1 MSISFFL
8 SLSPLPTHN
17 SNEPFPTAPSFD
29 AACLNEGHAEM
40 YRFGIHFHHLFPPR
54 LFFGARDERE
64 RSAFHARTHPMD
76 GKKEDGYLLGVS
88 PRSTTPP
95 RATLAQLAEER
106 LGSLQYLLQSKN
118 GVSSSPPS
126 RNRPRAST
134 ATSTG
139 GTGRAAGRV
148 RRSASG
154 NVEEAAGDGSSVARS
169 RGLFSSAPN
178 VASRER

>member
-1 MSISFFL
+1 
-8 SLSPLPTHN
+8 
-17 SNEPFPTAPSFD
+17 
-29 AACLNEGHAEM
+29 M
-40 YRFGIHFHHLFPPR
+40 YRFGISFLPFVSTAP
-54 LFFGARDERE
+54 FFWRERE

-154 NVEEAAGDGSSVARS
+154 NVEEAGDGSSVARS

>member
-1 MSISFFL
+1 MAGGGRGRAR
-8 SLSPLPTHN
+8 SPAHT
-17 SNEPFPTAPSFD
+17 
-29 AACLNEGHAEM
+29 
-40 YRFGIHFHHLFPPR
+40 
-54 LFFGARDERE
+54 
-64 RSAFHARTHPMD
+64 PMD

-88 PRSTTPP
+88 PRSNTPP

-106 LGSLQYLLQSKN
+106 LGSLQYLLQSKS
-118 GVSSSPPS
+118 GVTSSPPS

-148 RRSASG
+148 RRSTSG
-154 NVEEAAGDGSSVARS
+154 NVEEAAADASSSVSRS

-178 VASRER
+178 AASRERWGGVVFPERGSRVDVLRQLLGGLDWEG